1 MPTDQIK
8 QYNKPPI
15 LEAIIAVHFSTPLT
29 MKEIETFA
37 RKFKKSFPFN
47 EDMVKIDVSV
57 QTKQKTTT
65 QKIGHRLSNTDR
77 TKWLILQSL
86 QFGVIQ
92 QAPYSGWDAFYKEA
106 HEHWQALKKII
117 KHKAISRVSTRYI
130 NRIDI
135 PAAAGTL
142 IDLSKYFSVGLSLPQ
157 YAETMALQ
165 NFYLN
170 CSLLHSNTQYTNI
183 LQFVTVPSPLID
195 HMSFTIDIDVVTT
208 MNTVPQDDKG
218 LWQLISSLRA
228 YKDDLFEAC
237 ITEET
242 RKLFQ

>member
-1 MPTDQIK
+1 MPTDQIT

-15 LEAIIAVHFSTPLT
+15 IEAIIAVHFSTPLT

-37 RKFKKSFPFN
+37 RKIKKSFPSN
-47 EDMVKIDVSV
+47 EEQIAVNIQAKPRP
-57 QTKQKTTT
+57 TT
-65 QKIGHRLSNTDR
+65 QKIGHKLSNADR
-77 TKWLILQSL
+77 TRYIMLQPS

-92 QAPYSGWDAFYKEA
+92 QAPYSGWDTFYNEA
-106 HEHWQALKKII
+106 HAHWQALKKII
-117 KHKAISRVSTRYI
+117 KHKAIARVSTRYI

-135 PAAAGTL
+135 PAAVGTF
-142 IDLSKYFSVGLSLPQ
+142 IDLNQYFSVGLSLPK

-170 CSLLHSNTQYTNI
+170 CSLLHSNTQFTNI
-183 LQFVTVPSPLID
+183 LQFVAVQSPLID
-195 HMSFTIDIDVVTT
+195 HMSFTIDIDVVTP
-208 MNTVPQDDKG
+208 MNAVPQNDEE
-218 LWQLISSLRA
+218 LWKLINSLRA

-237 ITEET
+237 ITDET